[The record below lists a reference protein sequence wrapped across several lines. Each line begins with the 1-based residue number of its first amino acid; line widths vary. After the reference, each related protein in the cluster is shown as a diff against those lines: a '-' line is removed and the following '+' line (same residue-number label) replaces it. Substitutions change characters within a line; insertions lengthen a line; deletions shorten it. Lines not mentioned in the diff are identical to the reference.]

1 METSIK
7 KLEHSIVELTIE
19 ETSEN
24 ILKYRKKVISHLAKN
39 AEIKGFRK
47 WTNIPEAVILKNY
60 SEEQILAFSIDEALK
75 DLYSKALKDNN
86 IFPITQGEVKEII
99 SQSPLKLIMH
109 VEVFPEV
116 EIKKWYKDVKV
127 TKTEFW
133 VDDAEVETALE
144 EIQNRFTKFVTT
156 QAWYEAK
163 NGDKMVISTQGFDA
177 DGKKLENT
185 NMEEY
190 PLVLGSNI
198 LVPGFEEQL
207 VGKTSGN
214 TYTLDIV
221 FPTDYHNA
229 DFAGKNTK
237 FEVTIWEI
245 QTSVKPEFTPEFIK
259 QLRGKD
265 LDLAGF
271 KALIKEELFE
281 TKENNAR
288 IQDENKLMDELT
300 KFATIDFGES
310 ILKNQ
315 VSKVY
320 EEIKQNIASSGAK
333 TLDYISSLGMT
344 EEQYIE
350 TQVKP
355 VAVKRLQA
363 ELILHK
369 LQEIEKVVV
378 KDEEVNSEIE
388 KIMSR
393 FESEDVKSRLKELY
407 VPGTKYYEELKQ
419 RITYKNVIDSFLV

>member
-265 LDLAGF
+265 LDLARF

>member
-86 IFPITQGEVKEII
+86 IFPISQWEVKEII
-99 SQSPLKLIMH
+99 SQSPLKIVMN

-116 EIKKWYKDVKV
+116 EIKKWYKDIKI
-127 TKTEFW
+127 TKTQVSVEEK
-133 VDDAEVETALE
+133 EVQEALE
-144 EIQNRFTKFVTT
+144 DIQKRFTKFEKVESSY
-156 QAWYEAK
+156 QAK
-163 NGDKMVISTQGFDA
+163 DGDKLVISTQGFDA

-185 NMEEY
+185 NMEDY
-190 PLVLGSNI
+190 PLILGSNI

-207 VGKTSGN
+207 VGKTPNS
-214 TYTLDIV
+214 TSTLDIV
-221 FPTDYHNA
+221 FPKDYHNK

-245 QTSVKPEFTPEFIK
+245 QTAVKPEFTPEFIK
-259 QLRGKD
+259 QLRGKE

-271 KALIKEELFE
+271 KALIQEELLE
-281 TKENNAR
+281 TKETNAR
-288 IQDENKLMDELT
+288 MQDENKLMDELL
-300 KFATIDFGES
+300 KFTTVDFGAS

-333 TLDYISSLGMT
+333 TLDYISSLWMT

-350 TQVKP
+350 TQVTP

-369 LQEIEKVVV
+369 LQEIEKTQVT
-378 KDEEVNSEIE
+378 DAEMTQEIE

-393 FESEDVKSRLKELY
+393 FESDDVKSRLKELY
-407 VPGTKYYEELKQ
+407 VPNTKYYEELKQ
-419 RITYKNVIDSFLV
+419 RMTYKNVIDSFLV